1 MDEETFDRVYGGAV
15 KNMSSLEENEEHKS
29 RTEKNKADT
38 KLKEQQLALQQKQ
51 QETNSLIA
59 IGGLTLGSMLV
70 IILAVYLFAK
80 LRKIKRAKQLWY

>member
-29 RTEKNKADT
+29 CTEKNKADT

-59 IGGLTLGSMLV
+59 IGGLTLGSVLV
-70 IILAVYLFAK
+70 IILAVYLVC
-80 LRKIKRAKQLWY
+80 KITQNKKS

>member
-15 KNMSSLEENEEHKS
+15 KNMSSLEENEDHKS

-59 IGGLTLGSMLV
+59 IGGLTLGSVLV

-80 LRKIKRAKQLWY
+80 LRKTKRAKQL

>member
-1 MDEETFDRVYGGAV
+1 VDEETFDRVYGGAV

-59 IGGLTLGSMLV
+59 IGGLTLGSVLV

-80 LRKIKRAKQLWY
+80 LRKTKRAKQL

>member
-38 KLKEQQLALQQKQ
+38 KLKEQQLALQQK
-51 QETNSLIA
+51 
-59 IGGLTLGSMLV
+59 
-70 IILAVYLFAK
+70 
-80 LRKIKRAKQLWY
+80 

>member
-15 KNMSSLEENEEHKS
+15 KNMSSLEENEEQKI

-80 LRKIKRAKQLWY
+80 LRKIKRAKQL

>member
-59 IGGLTLGSMLV
+59 IGGLTLGSVLV

-80 LRKIKRAKQLWY
+80 LRKTKRAKQL

>member
-80 LRKIKRAKQLWY
+80 LRKTKRAKQL

>member
-80 LRKIKRAKQLWY
+80 LRKIKRAKQL

>member
-1 MDEETFDRVYGGAV
+1 VDEETFDRVYGGAV

-80 LRKIKRAKQLWY
+80 LRKIKRAKQL